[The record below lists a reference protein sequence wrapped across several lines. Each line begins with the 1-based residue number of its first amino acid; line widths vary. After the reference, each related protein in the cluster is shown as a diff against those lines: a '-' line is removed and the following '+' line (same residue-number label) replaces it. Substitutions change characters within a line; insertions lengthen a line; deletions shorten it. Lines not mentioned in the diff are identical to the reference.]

1 MTDNKNCFYCIY
13 CQGEECPNPYHCVFE
28 LDQIRR
34 TTSEI
39 EGEEI

>member
-28 LDQIRR
+28 QETD
-34 TTSEI
+34 
-39 EGEEI
+39 EEIDSF